1 MRDRSELISVVG
13 LVLGVV
19 VIAWAH
25 VSGGGD
31 LRLFLQPTAISVV
44 GGGTAAALL
53 VSFPWRTLGRAVL
66 RVLEVLTRRPS
77 PPEDLA
83 PTFID
88 YARQVRQNGV
98 MAIEDDIPSA
108 HDPFLA
114 RALSMLMTGV
124 SGDVVTEALQID
136 ARVCAERDEEEAQ
149 VFEAA
154 AGYAPTLGI
163 IGAVL
168 GLMHTMQS
176 MSAPALVGTGI
187 AAAFVATIYGIGS
200 ANLIFLPLATRLRAR
215 ARVDGLRRELIID
228 GVAAL
233 RERLHPRLME
243 ERLSGYLDPTRGTES
258 DAA

>member
-1 MRDRSELISVVG
+1 
-13 LVLGVV
+13 
-19 VIAWAH
+19 
-25 VSGGGD
+25 
-31 LRLFLQPTAISVV
+31 
-44 GGGTAAALL
+44 
-53 VSFPWRTLGRAVL
+53 
-66 RVLEVLTRRPS
+66 
-77 PPEDLA
+77 
-83 PTFID
+83 
-88 YARQVRQNGV
+88 
-98 MAIEDDIPSA
+98 
-108 HDPFLA
+108 
-114 RALSMLMTGV
+114 MLMTGV